1 MYIWVQVDESNQKWH
16 IGVWDDAKQPDS
28 SSFFTFR
35 TIHSQPVSERI
46 LSPIS
51 FTMRAHAAPQSR
63 PSTASF
69 KSFARQKLLAP
80 IARCPR
86 KPLVFAGAEDERTQ
100 REGTRTEKNAVI
112 ILPGL
117 GNNAEDYD
125 ELKRLLVDDHDHA
138 FVKVLDVRRVDW
150 LRNAA
155 GVVDQNYW
163 KGTLSPRPTVDW
175 YLEKISAAIESVRA
189 EALAAGDD
197 APNVTLLAHSAGGWL
212 GRLYLKDFAYAEKNV
227 VRFVSLGSPHL
238 PPPDGVID
246 QTRGILTY
254 MEANVPGAYQK
265 DVEYVTIAG
274 TYATGVELLAKSAS
288 LSDRIVGLGYKQVC
302 GSAAVPGDG
311 VVPLPS
317 AHLHGAK
324 NVTLDGVYHSP
335 LGADADELAVVGGYA
350 DSDDWSDDET
360 GLSGWGGG
368 EKGRRVRARR
378 RWYGHPEI
386 VPSWVE
392 HLGPSDISNFA
403 DFPDDDSICD

>member
-1 MYIWVQVDESNQKWH
+1 
-16 IGVWDDAKQPDS
+16 
-28 SSFFTFR
+28 
-35 TIHSQPVSERI
+35 
-46 LSPIS
+46 
-51 FTMRAHAAPQSR
+51 MRVHAAPRARYS
-63 PSTASF
+63 AAGGHF
-69 KSFARQKLLAP
+69 VARQKFLAP
-80 IARCPR
+80 NARWPGSR
-86 KPLVFAGAEDERTQ
+86 PVVSAGAEGEQQ
-100 REGTRTEKNAVI
+100 RKEKEKVKVKEKNAVI

-117 GNNAEDYD
+117 GNNAEDYTP
-125 ELKRLLVDDHDHA
+125 LKRTLVDEHDHA
-138 FVKVLDVRRVDW
+138 FVEVLDVRRVDW
-150 LRNAA
+150 LRNAT
-155 GVVDQNYW
+155 GLVDRNYW

-175 YLEKISAAIESVRA
+175 YLEKIDSAIDSVRA
-189 EALAAGDD
+189 AALAAGGD
-197 APNVTLLAHSAGGWL
+197 APSITLLAHSAGGWL

-238 PPPDGVID
+238 PPPEGVID

-254 MEANVPGAYQK
+254 MEANVPGAHQK

-274 TYATGVELLAKSAS
+274 TYATGVELFATSAS

-311 VVPLPS
+311 VVPFPS

-360 GLSGWGGG
+360 GPGSLAGWGGG
-368 EKGRRVRARR
+368 AQRRHVRARR

-392 HLGPSDISNFA
+392 HL
-403 DFPDDDSICD
+403 